1 MTDKDQEPLENDELD
16 QRIADSLLRQFSV
29 DAVPEA
35 HLELVTRHADDG
47 VGTAQLRGEKPV
59 SKWRAAIIATAAA
72 LLIAASGYFLLKAF
86 VGGGGDGPAFAQ
98 SSLTE
103 LYRTEV
109 AQGFTP
115 YYDCSE
121 PARFRATFL
130 HRQSVPLRLEELP
143 IAQSMLGLS
152 YPGGISRDTT
162 AILFL
167 FEEQPV
173 VVYVDRAEIFFDHS
187 RGDQEGLTV
196 FKQVKGQLVFY
207 EVTPFD
213 EPHFLS
219 YLTVD

>member
-16 QRIADSLLRQFSV
+16 QRITDSLLRQFSV
-29 DAVPEA
+29 DPVPKS
-35 HLELVTRHADDG
+35 HLDLVRRRTNDGGGTAELRTEQQVTR
-47 VGTAQLRGEKPV
+47 
-59 SKWRAAIIATAAA
+59 WRAALIATAAT
-72 LLIAASGYFLLKAF
+72 LLIAASGYLLLQSF
-86 VGGGGDGPAFAQ
+86 SGGGRDGPAFAQ
-98 SSLTE
+98 SSLPE
-103 LYRTEV
+103 LYRVEV

-115 YYDCSE
+115 YYDCSDT
-121 PARFRATFL
+121 ARFRATFL

-143 IAQSMLGLS
+143 VAQSMLGLS

-173 VVYVDRAEIFFDHS
+173 VVYVDRAEISFDHS
-187 RGDQEGLTV
+187 KGGQEGLTV

-207 EVTPFD
+207 EVTPFN

-219 YLTVD
+219 YLTVE